1 VSDQWSRLKALLAKL
16 AGGGRLS
23 ADESEAAFS
32 VLMSGDATPAQIGA
46 LLMALRLRGETVD
59 EITGAVR
66 AMRAKALHV
75 TAPEGAI
82 DIVGTGGDGAGT
94 FNISTGAALVV
105 AACGVPV
112 AKHGNRALSSKCGA
126 ADVLAA
132 LGVNLEADLVLVERA
147 MHDAG
152 IGFLLA
158 PRHHA
163 AMRHVAGPRVE
174 LGLRTIF
181 NLLGP
186 LSNPANVTRQFTGA
200 FARDWIEPMAR
211 VLRNLGSERAWVVH
225 GSDGLDELTTT
236 GPSYVAELDDGT
248 VRTFEVLPSDADLP
262 LARPED
268 LKGGNAE
275 TNAAA
280 MLAMLRGERG
290 PFRDAVVYNAAA
302 ALLVAG
308 RAASLREGAERAAGA
323 IDAGRA
329 EATLQRL
336 VEITNLRARPSAA
349 HP

>member
-1 VSDQWSRLKALLAKL
+1 MSDQQSRLRALLAKL
-16 AGGGRLS
+16 ADGGTLS
-23 ADESEAAFS
+23 TDESEAAFS

-46 LLMALRLRGETVD
+46 LLMALRVRGETVD

-66 AMRAKALHV
+66 VLRAKALHV
-75 TAPEGAI
+75 RAPPGAI

-132 LGVNLEADLVLVERA
+132 LGVNLEADLTLVERA
-147 MHDAG
+147 IHEAG

-163 AMRHVAGPRVE
+163 AMLHVAGPRVE

-200 FARDWIEPMAR
+200 FAREWIEPMAR

-225 GSDGLDELTTT
+225 GADGLDELTTT
-236 GPSYVAELDDGT
+236 GPSYVAELDDGA
-248 VRTFEVLPSDADLP
+248 VRVFEVEPSDAGLP
-262 LARPED
+262 VARPAD
-268 LKGGNAE
+268 LRGGDAE

-280 MLAMLRGERG
+280 MRAMLGGERG
-290 PFRDAVVYNAAA
+290 PFRDAVVFNAAA

-308 RAASLREGAERAAGA
+308 QAADLRGCAARAAEA

-329 EATLQRL
+329 KATLRRL
-336 VEITNLRARPSAA
+336 VEITNLPPPSAA
-349 HP
+349 RL